1 MRVCVCVCARDKC
14 STHLCPV
21 TTGKTE
27 WNAGCLLLLISVKGS
42 LGVTGFGCML
52 PPSDADFR
60 LSESEV
66 LGSEAT
72 NLCFDVP
79 HLEV

>member
-1 MRVCVCVCARDKC
+1 MECWLPSLTDLRERL
-14 STHLCPV
+14 SR
-21 TTGKTE
+21 
-27 WNAGCLLLLISVKGS
+27 GS
-42 LGVTGFGCML
+42 GFGCML

-60 LSESEV
+60 PSESEV